1 MGQDDPNHDTAPRR
15 SMTLEEALAE
25 TERREFAAP
34 SSPSSSPPHDRV
46 ASFFGHLGVE
56 LRTANIGPTPVPLQ
70 PKSAPLAEEGLAAA
84 FHALQT
90 KAKTMSKA
98 EIQAEVDAALERLQT
113 ANRLRKAKAK
123 LQWDDPPPPQPQAQ
137 VQPQSRPQPKA
148 FPWKSVLGALGVGV
162 TGYCIYRSIQ
172 GAQKREASL
181 QRALDDADASLDE
194 LADQAAARATA
205 RAVARR
211 RPRPKATPTTTPTPL
226 LTADPQVIESSMR
239 QLFDQALAEGK
250 FQVQHVQHVQHVHP
264 VTQRIVERSIPVPGP
279 KGDKGDPGKKGDK
292 GDRGDKGDPGASIR
306 GPRGPQGP
314 RGRPG
319 KVKRVTETKTK
330 TQPLHG
336 ATAKTSNGFF
346 DD

>member
-70 PKSAPLAEEGLAAA
+70 PKPAPLTEEGLTAA

-98 EIQAEVDAALERLQT
+98 EIQAEVDAALEKLQA

-123 LQWDDPPPPQPQAQ
+123 LEWDDSPPPPQPQAQ
-137 VQPQSRPQPKA
+137 VQVQTQVQPQPRPQPKA

-162 TGYCIYRSIQ
+162 AGYCIYRSIQ
-172 GAQKREASL
+172 GAQEREASL
-181 QRALDDADASLDE
+181 QLALDDADASLDE
-194 LADQAAARATA
+194 LANRAAARATA

-211 RPRPKATPTTTPTPL
+211 RPRPKATPTPTPTPV

-250 FQVQHVQHVQHVHP
+250 FQVQHVHP

-292 GDRGDKGDPGASIR
+292 GDKGDPGASIR